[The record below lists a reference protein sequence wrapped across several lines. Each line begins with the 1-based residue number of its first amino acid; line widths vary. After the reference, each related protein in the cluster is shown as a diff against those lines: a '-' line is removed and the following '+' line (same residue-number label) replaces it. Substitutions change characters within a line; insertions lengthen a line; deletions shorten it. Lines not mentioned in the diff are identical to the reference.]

1 MIWMPEGQRRPTT
14 SQMTVIS
21 IDLYL
26 LVINFLVKGI
36 LVFIIY
42 LWVLV
47 FIVRLWVLMNLLIG
61 FLFEILYLYASVNF
75 EAF

>member
-26 LVINFLVKGI
+26 LVNNFLVKG
-36 LVFIIY
+36 VFGFHCTVVG
-42 LWVLV
+42 LND
-47 FIVRLWVLMNLLIG
+47 FID
-61 FLFEILYLYASVNF
+61 
-75 EAF
+75 